1 MLLYIRLLSE
11 SFSFALNA
19 LRNNKLRTLLSL
31 LGVTIGIFSIIAVLA
46 AVDSMDKKIKED
58 LSDMDMNTIYL
69 MNFSFGPSEV
79 PRWKRDQFPKVT
91 YEEFE
96 FLKKSVPSIDKISFN
111 FFARNE
117 SVKFESKTVNSIRV
131 KPSTEDF
138 FDIEPIKIE
147 TGRLFNAAE
156 SNSGSPVIVI
166 GNEVAKGLF
175 DTSDPIGKK
184 IRLYGQKLTVI
195 GVLKKQGQGMFGDSN
210 DVGVFFPVN
219 FLRRMYGDDND
230 ALRAAILIKPE
241 KGIDIE
247 EFKAE
252 VSQKLR
258 VHRGVKTGE
267 IDNFFMNVLSGFTD
281 FIDNIVG
288 QMNAI
293 GWGIS
298 AFSLLV
304 GGFGLCGIPENLISA
319 LRDKGSN
326 GLTVVSNN
334 AGVDD
339 FGLGLLLRTRQ
350 IKRMISSYVGENK
363 EFERQLLS
371 GELEV
376 ELIPQGTLAERCRAA
391 GAGIPAFFTPAGVG
405 TEVAEGKEV
414 RVFDGKTYLLEHA
427 FQSDF
432 ALVKAWKGDRYG
444 NLIFK
449 DTARNFNP
457 MMAMAGKITIAEVE
471 ELVPLGQ
478 LDPNEVHVAG
488 IFVHRIFQGSNYEK
502 RIEQR
507 TVRPKS

>member
-1 MLLYIRLLSE
+1 MLLYLRLLSE
-11 SFSFALNA
+11 SFSFAINA

-79 PRWKRDQFPKVT
+79 PRWKREQFPKVT
-91 YEEFE
+91 YDEFE
-96 FLKKSVPSIDKISFN
+96 FLKKSIPSIDKISFN

-166 GNEVAKGLF
+166 GSEVANGLF
-175 DTSDPIGKK
+175 ENTDPIGKK
-184 IRLYGQKLTVI
+184 IRLYGQKFTVI

-210 DVGVFFPVN
+210 DVAVFFPVN
-219 FLRRMYGDDND
+219 FLRRMYGDEND

-252 VSQKLR
+252 LAQKLR

-304 GGFGLCGIPENLISA
+304 GGFGIANIMFVSVKERTNLIGIQKALGAKNKFILFQFLFEAVILSLIGGLIGMFLVWLIAIILSSTLDFEFVLSA
-319 LRDKGSN
+319 SNMLLGS
-326 GLTVVSNN
+326 GL
-334 AGVDD
+334 AA
-339 FGLGLLLRTRQ
+339 FIGL
-350 IKRMISSYVGENK
+350 I
-363 EFERQLLS
+363 
-371 GELEV
+371 
-376 ELIPQGTLAERCRAA
+376 
-391 GAGIPAFFTPAGVG
+391 AGIIPAISAS
-405 TEVAEGKEV
+405 K
-414 RVFDGKTYLLEHA
+414 
-427 FQSDF
+427 
-432 ALVKAWKGDRYG
+432 
-444 NLIFK
+444 
-449 DTARNFNP
+449 
-457 MMAMAGKITIAEVE
+457 
-471 ELVPLGQ
+471 
-478 LDPNEVHVAG
+478 LDPVEAIRSG
-488 IFVHRIFQGSNYEK
+488 M
-502 RIEQR
+502 
-507 TVRPKS
+507 

>member
-1 MLLYIRLLSE
+1 MLLYLRLLSE
-11 SFSFALNA
+11 SFSFAINA

-79 PRWKRDQFPKVT
+79 PRWKREQFPKVT
-91 YEEFE
+91 YDEFE
-96 FLKKSVPSIDKISFN
+96 FLKKSIPSIDKISFN

-147 TGRLFNAAE
+147 TGRLFNASE

-166 GNEVAKGLF
+166 GSEVANGLF
-175 DTSDPIGKK
+175 ENTDPIGKK

-210 DVGVFFPVN
+210 DVAVFFPVN
-219 FLRRMYGDDND
+219 FLRRMYGDEND

-252 VSQKLR
+252 LAQKLR
-258 VHRGVKTGE
+258 THRGVKTGE
-267 IDNFFMNVLSGFTD
+267 IDNFFMSVLSGFTD

-304 GGFGLCGIPENLISA
+304 GGFGIANIMFVSVKERTNLIGIQKALGAKNKFILFQFLIEAVILSLIGGLIGMFLVWVIAIILSSTLDFEFVLSA
-319 LRDKGSN
+319 SNMLLGS
-326 GLTVVSNN
+326 GL
-334 AGVDD
+334 AA
-339 FGLGLLLRTRQ
+339 FIGL
-350 IKRMISSYVGENK
+350 I
-363 EFERQLLS
+363 
-371 GELEV
+371 
-376 ELIPQGTLAERCRAA
+376 
-391 GAGIPAFFTPAGVG
+391 AGIIPAISAS
-405 TEVAEGKEV
+405 K
-414 RVFDGKTYLLEHA
+414 
-427 FQSDF
+427 
-432 ALVKAWKGDRYG
+432 
-444 NLIFK
+444 
-449 DTARNFNP
+449 
-457 MMAMAGKITIAEVE
+457 
-471 ELVPLGQ
+471 
-478 LDPNEVHVAG
+478 LDPVEAIRSG
-488 IFVHRIFQGSNYEK
+488 M
-502 RIEQR
+502 
-507 TVRPKS
+507 